1 MMNPLESFPE
11 RLKNYRKMMGWRQDE
26 LAKKWGYSL
35 DTISS
40 WERGIRTPR
49 GQQIPHLAEQLNI
62 APEELLK
69 SINTTPYRV
78 HLHKDSVSFVD
89 EEEQERR
96 TGFETQRE
104 IQRIYLNRSQ
114 MSLEFSYPHM
124 FGEARDILM
133 VGISLNAIAMNFS
146 RE

>member
-1 MMNPLESFPE
+1 
-11 RLKNYRKMMGWRQDE
+11 
-26 LAKKWGYSL
+26 
-35 DTISS
+35 
-40 WERGIRTPR
+40 IRTPR

-69 SINTTPYRV
+69 SINSTPYRV
-78 HLHKDSVSFVD
+78 HLHKESVSFVD

-114 MSLEFSYPHM
+114 MSLEFSYPRM

-146 RE
+146 REEIIHSIVDNKSTYTLCFLDPDSATCAEREQEEGYAE